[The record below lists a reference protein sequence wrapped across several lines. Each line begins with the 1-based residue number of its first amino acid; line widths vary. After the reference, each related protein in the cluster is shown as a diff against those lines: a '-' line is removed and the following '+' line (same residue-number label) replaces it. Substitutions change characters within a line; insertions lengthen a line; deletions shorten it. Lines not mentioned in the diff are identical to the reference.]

1 MTSGLLILAKNI
13 ESNQVL
19 SKMFEQRNVTKYYLA
34 LSNQKPKKK
43 QGLIKGDMAKSRGG
57 SWKLLKSKGNPAV
70 TQFFSFS
77 ISLSAQNP
85 VKGLRLFLL
94 KPRTG
99 KTHQLRVALKSL
111 GAPILGDERYFP
123 KAEKGKSEV
132 LSSSNT
138 ADSIWHVDRGYLH
151 AWRLIFVYQGET
163 FDISDLP
170 QSGRLFCDEGMTRF
184 LSDLGHPNELDWP
197 LV

>member
-19 SKMFEQRNVTKYYLA
+19 SKMFEQRKVTKYYLA
-34 LSNQKPKKK
+34 FSNQKPKKK

-57 SWKLLKSKGNPAV
+57 SWKLLKSKDNPAV
-70 TQFFSFS
+70 TQFFSFG
-77 ISLSAQNP
+77 ISLSAANAI
-85 VKGLRLFLL
+85 KGLRLYLL
-94 KPRTG
+94 KPKTG

-123 KAEKGKSEV
+123 KSEKEKKE
-132 LSSSNT
+132 
-138 ADSIWHVDRGYLH
+138 DSIWHVDRGYLH

-170 QSGRLFCDEGMTRF
+170 QTGCLFCDEGMTRF
-184 LSDLGHPNELDWP
+184 LSDLGHPNELHWP